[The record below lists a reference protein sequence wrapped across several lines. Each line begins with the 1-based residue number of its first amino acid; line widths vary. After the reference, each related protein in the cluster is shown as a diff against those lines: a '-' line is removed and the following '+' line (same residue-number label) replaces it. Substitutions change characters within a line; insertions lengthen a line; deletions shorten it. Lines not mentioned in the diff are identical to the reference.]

1 MNTVHSGSSSRW
13 LHLFA
18 SICLVLVLS
27 VASPLAAQSTER
39 DAEAIE
45 VIDAALTRFAEGGQL
60 SGSVLIARGAEI
72 LLEKGYG
79 YAVAGWEVAN
89 TPETVYRIGSITKQF
104 TAMAILKL
112 QENGLLTVDDLI
124 CIHLEECPESWSAIT
139 IHHLL
144 THTSGIPNYTD
155 DYAVLSKLMYSTVGS
170 AAVVDSFIDEP
181 LQFEPGTNWSYS
193 NSGYHLLGD
202 IIARAAG
209 VSYRRYLQETFFE
222 PLGME
227 STDLE
232 RNTSIISNM
241 AEGYSTGRSRAAYIN
256 MNVPYSAGALIST
269 VGDLLKWEQ
278 ALFNGQVVSQASLD
292 TMWEGAFPLDEQQ
305 EYGYGLIR
313 ETQDGRV
320 SISHGGGI
328 NGFTSLMIYLPE
340 ADLTVIMLTNREDTP
355 MDVLAPL
362 ILDEMLKIPEASAP

>member
-1 MNTVHSGSSSRW
+1 MNTIRKGASTRW
-13 LHLFA
+13 LYLFA
-18 SICLVLVLS
+18 SMCLALVLS
-27 VASPLAAQSTER
+27 VASPVAAQSTAS

-60 SGSVLIARGAEI
+60 SGTILIARGAEV

-79 YAVAGWEVAN
+79 YAVVGWEIAN

-112 QENGLLTVDDLI
+112 QEDGLLTVDDLI
-124 CIHLEECPESWSAIT
+124 CNHLEECPESWSAIT

-144 THTSGIPNYTD
+144 THTSGIPSYTD

-170 AAVVDSFIDEP
+170 ATVVDSFIDEP

-209 VSYRRYLQETFFE
+209 VNYRRYLQETFFE

-292 TMWEGAFPLDEQQ
+292 TLWEGAFQLDEQQ

-340 ADLTVIMLTNREDTP
+340 ADLTVIVLTNREDTP

-362 ILDEMLKIPEASAP
+362 ILDEMLKVPEASSP

>member
-1 MNTVHSGSSSRW
+1 MNTIRKGTSTRW
-13 LHLFA
+13 LYVFA
-18 SICLVLVLS
+18 SMCIALVLL
-27 VASPLAAQSTER
+27 VASPLAAQSTAS

-60 SGSVLIARGAEI
+60 SGTILIARGDEV

-79 YAVAGWEVAN
+79 YAVVGWEIAN

-112 QENGLLTVDDLI
+112 QEDGILTVDDLI
-124 CIHLEECPESWSAIT
+124 CSHLEECPESWSAIT

-144 THTSGIPNYTD
+144 THTSGIPSYTD

-170 AAVVDSFIDEP
+170 ATVVDSFIDEP

-209 VSYRRYLQETFFE
+209 VNYRRYLQETFFE

-241 AEGYSTGRSRAAYIN
+241 AEGYSPGRSRAAYIN

-292 TMWEGAFPLDEQQ
+292 TLWERAFQLDEQQ

-313 ETQDGRV
+313 EMQDGRV

-340 ADLTVIMLTNREDTP
+340 ADLTVIVLTNREDTP

-362 ILDEMLKIPEASAP
+362 ILDEMLKVPEASSP

>member
-1 MNTVHSGSSSRW
+1 VGSRQY
-13 LHLFA
+13 
-18 SICLVLVLS
+18 VV
-27 VASPLAAQSTER
+27 
-39 DAEAIE
+39 
-45 VIDAALTRFAEGGQL
+45 
-60 SGSVLIARGAEI
+60 
-72 LLEKGYG
+72 
-79 YAVAGWEVAN
+79 GWEIAN

-256 MNVPYSAGALIST
+256 MNVPYSAGAF
-269 VGDLLKWEQ
+269 
-278 ALFNGQVVSQASLD
+278 AL
-292 TMWEGAFPLDEQQ
+292 
-305 EYGYGLIR
+305 
-313 ETQDGRV
+313 
-320 SISHGGGI
+320 
-328 NGFTSLMIYLPE
+328 
-340 ADLTVIMLTNREDTP
+340 
-355 MDVLAPL
+355 
-362 ILDEMLKIPEASAP
+362 